1 MIYARLTKKE
11 CPCCLC
17 DEHKWM
23 SRKEVADHIGV
34 HILTVNNYVKDGFLP
49 EYQIGAKTLR
59 YKVEDVNA
67 LTQKRSK
74 YLTQK
79 RSE

>member
-1 MIYARLTKKE
+1 MTEKESEKE

-23 SRKEVADHIGV
+23 SREEVADHLGL
-34 HILTVNNYVKDGFLP
+34 HYLTIRRMVKDGKLP
-49 EYQIGAKTLR
+49 EYIGGPRTIR
-59 YKVEDVNA
+59 YKVSDVNKIM
-67 LTQKRSK
+67 QPNPI
-74 YLTQK
+74 

>member
-1 MIYARLTKKE
+1 MSEKE

-23 SRKEVADHIGV
+23 SRKEVADHIGL
-34 HILTVNNYVKDGFLP
+34 HYLTIRRMVKEGKLP
-49 EYQIGAKTLR
+49 EYIGGSRTSGSRTIR
-59 YKVEDVNA
+59 YKVSDVNKIM
-67 LTQKRSK
+67 QPNPI
-74 YLTQK
+74 

>member
-1 MIYARLTKKE
+1 MSEKESEKE

-23 SRKEVADHIGV
+23 SRAQVADHLGL
-34 HILTVNNYVKDGFLP
+34 HYLTIRRMVKDGKLP
-49 EYQIGAKTLR
+49 EYIGSARTIR
-59 YKVEDVNA
+59 YKVADVNKIM
-67 LTQKRSK
+67 KRNPI
-74 YLTQK
+74 